1 MNIQWECAWNQ
12 EFKTNP
18 DLSLFLDTL
27 EIVDPVQP
35 RNAFFNGCT
44 NAIKLHHMTDIS
56 QGEKIKYVEVTSLY
70 PYPVG
75 HPKVL
80 VNPEDQDINH
90 YFRMVKV
97 DILPP
102 YGLYHPVL
110 PYRHKA
116 NSRSHSVNRAWKRR

>member
-1 MNIQWECAWNQ
+1 MFQH
-12 EFKTNP
+12 FKQR
-18 DLSLFLDTL
+18 LQIHASC
-27 EIVDPVQP
+27 PV
-35 RNAFFNGCT
+35 T
-44 NAIKLHHMTDIS
+44 
-56 QGEKIKYVEVTSLY
+56 KIKHVEVTLLY
-70 PYPVG
+70 PYKTREYPVG
-75 HPKVL
+75 YPNVL

-102 YGLYHPVL
+102 YGLYHPFL